1 MTRRHLSTKARTA
14 IFVASGGICHLCG
27 GKITVGQAWEIE
39 HVIPLA
45 QGGSDEPDNMR
56 PAHARCH
63 KAKTADDLGNIARA
77 KRREAKHIGAKAP
90 SRRPLPFGKRSP
102 WKMKLDGRIVPR

>member
-1 MTRRHLSTKARTA
+1 MTRRHLSTRARTA
-14 IFVASGGICHLCG
+14 IFVAAGGICHLCG

-45 QGGSDEPDNMR
+45 QGGADEPGNMR

-63 KAKTADDLGNIARA
+63 KAKTADDLCNIARA

-90 SRRPLPFGKRSP
+90 SRRPMPGSRRSQ
-102 WKMKLDGRIVPR
+102 WKQKLSGEWVRR

>member
-1 MTRRHLSTKARTA
+1 MRRHLSTKARTA

-45 QGGSDEPDNMR
+45 QGGSDEPEDWPL
-56 PAHARCH
+56 PAR
-63 KAKTADDLGNIARA
+63 KT
-77 KRREAKHIGAKAP
+77 REAA
-90 SRRPLPFGKRSP
+90 
-102 WKMKLDGRIVPR
+102 